1 MNTKKKSR
9 AMNSNCFFP
18 VLSVFLKHTKC
29 SKGGITIEIVVN
41 KQPPSEVKYSQR
53 PGKVSE

>member
-1 MNTKKKSR
+1 MNTKKKNR

-29 SKGGITIEIVVN
+29 SKGGITSEIAVN
-41 KQPPSEVKYSQR
+41 KKPPSGIKDF
-53 PGKVSE
+53 